1 MTISVTQIPDDLAC
15 NATITY
21 VPDTAKNT
29 SESGVSSRKLMRPLL
44 RNYLITV
51 SWDFADEMQAII
63 MTAGTRYPLALRD
76 PVANELVNEVALI
89 ADDGLTAM
97 VGKTW
102 SPATGSRSVFERVL
116 IVDGPAV
123 IKINGVTAAPGTAV
137 LGDYGVITLSPALD
151 PDSDEVTVSCDY
163 LRPVCMVDAP
173 AATAFAPRQYQF
185 HDIRLEQ
192 IFAAEFIQLTS

>member
-1 MTISVTQIPDDLAC
+1 MPISVTQIPDDLAC

-51 SWDFADEMQAII
+51 SWDYADEMQAII

-76 PVANELVNEVALI
+76 PVANELVDEPALI

-97 VGKTW
+97 IGKTW
-102 SPATGSRSVFERVL
+102 APATGSRTVFERVL
-116 IVDGPAV
+116 IIDGPPT
-123 IKINGVTAAPGTAV
+123 IKINGGPAGGAAV

-151 PDSDEVTVSCDY
+151 PNADEVTVTCDY

-173 AATAFAPRQYQF
+173 AATAFMPGQYQF

>member
-1 MTISVTQIPDDLAC
+1 MPISVTQIPDDLAC

-29 SESGVSSRKLMRPLL
+29 SESGVSSRKLLRPLL

-51 SWDFADEMQAII
+51 SWDYADEMQAII
-63 MTAGTRYPLALRD
+63 MTTGTRYPLALRD
-76 PVANELVNEVALI
+76 PVANELVEEPALI

-97 VGKTW
+97 IGKTW
-102 SPATGSRSVFERVL
+102 APATGSRTVFERVL
-116 IVDGPAV
+116 IVDGSAV
-123 IKINGVTAAPGTAV
+123 IKINGAPAGGAAV

-151 PDSDEVTVSCDY
+151 PNSDEVTVTCDY
-163 LRPVCMVDAP
+163 LRAVCMMDAP